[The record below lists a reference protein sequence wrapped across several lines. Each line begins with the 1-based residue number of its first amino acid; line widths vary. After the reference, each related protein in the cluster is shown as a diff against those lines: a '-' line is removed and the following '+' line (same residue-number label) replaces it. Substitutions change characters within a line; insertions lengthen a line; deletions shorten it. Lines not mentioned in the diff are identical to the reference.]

1 MPTYRVLHNHILHD
15 GALYAP
21 GEDIELTEGEAEGLR
36 VVQSEEA
43 DTGVRAPRK
52 GKK

>member
-1 MPTYRVLHNHILHD
+1 MPIYKVLHNHILHD

-21 GEDIELTEGEAEGLR
+21 GETIELQEEAATGLR
-36 VVQSEEA
+36 VVLSA
-43 DTGVRAPRK
+43 DTDIRVQAARK